1 MKKILVTRFSA
12 MGDVA
17 MIVPVLKNV
26 LEQNPD
32 VHITLISRDFFKP
45 FFQDIERLSF
55 KAIDLKG
62 KHRGILG
69 IYKLAQELKKEKFD
83 AYADLHNVLRTQLLR
98 VFLKFSIPNIA
109 SIDKGRKE
117 KKALTRKENKK
128 LIPLKTTFERYADVF
143 RTLGLTVYLKQPTLI
158 HKKAFLSSVLREK
171 ILFDSTK
178 KHIGIAPFAQHEG
191 KIYPLEKIK
200 TIIKKLAQDTNLQ
213 IYLFG
218 GGEKEKKC
226 LEEIAQQN
234 THTISLVGK
243 TTLEEELQIISH
255 LDIMVSMDSA
265 NMHIASLVNT
275 PVISFWG
282 ATHPYAGFM
291 GFGQSNEN
299 SIQRND
305 LSCRPCSI
313 YGNKPCWRGDW
324 ACLDVDPYILLEKI
338 NQRLIIKNS
347 NNT

>member
-32 VHITLISRDFFKP
+32 VHITLVSRGFFKP
-45 FFQDIERLSF
+45 FFQNIERLSF
-55 KAIDLKG
+55 KEIDLKA
-62 KHRGILG
+62 KHKGILG
-69 IYKLAQELKKEKFD
+69 IYKLAQDLKKEKFD

-98 VFLKFSIPNIA
+98 LFLKFSISNIA
-109 SIDKGRKE
+109 SINKGRKE

-128 LIPLKTTFERYADVF
+128 FTPLKSTFERYADVF
-143 RTLGLTVYLKQPTLI
+143 RSLDITVNIKQTLTHKEEPLTPILQ
-158 HKKAFLSSVLREK
+158 EK

-191 KIYPLEKIK
+191 KIYPLVKIQNIVK
-200 TIIKKLAQDTNLQ
+200 TLAQDPELQ

-218 GGEKEKKC
+218 GGEKEKKL

-234 THTISLVGK
+234 INTISLVGK
-243 TTLEEELQIISH
+243 TTLEEELQIISN
-255 LDIMVSMDSA
+255 LNLMFSMDSS
-265 NMHIASLVNT
+265 NMHMASLVGT
-275 PVISFWG
+275 PVVSFWG

-291 GFGQSNEN
+291 GFGQSEEN
-299 SIQRND
+299 SIQRSD
-305 LSCRPCSI
+305 LDCRPCSV

-324 ACLDVDPYILLEKI
+324 ACLDIDETIFVEKI
-338 NQRLIIKNS
+338 YQILK
-347 NNT
+347 